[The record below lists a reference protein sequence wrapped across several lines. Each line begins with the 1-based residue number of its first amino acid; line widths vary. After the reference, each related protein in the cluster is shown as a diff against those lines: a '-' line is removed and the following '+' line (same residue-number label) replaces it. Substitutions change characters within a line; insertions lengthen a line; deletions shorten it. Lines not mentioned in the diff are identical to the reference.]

1 LWPGL
6 FIPAAIA
13 ATLSSGAKDVH
24 LDQARKILGRIAPDH
39 LREKLHRA
47 KTSRRRDAVAIA
59 LTPSRDIAT

>member
-1 LWPGL
+1 LWA
-6 FIPAAIA
+6 FILAATA

-24 LDQARKILGRIAPDH
+24 LDRSARKKSLSGMAPDH

-47 KTSRRRDAVAIA
+47 KTSRRRDAVAIT